1 MKRKFYIWG
10 AVFTLGLLAVV
21 LVATNMMARGASPA
35 ASLPPTDLPPSAQ
48 TQIVGLAQT
57 QEAEVQSLTQ
67 TALVAAASQ
76 VLNPTA
82 TSWLPNPTYFPPV
95 KATQLSAMIQTQ
107 QAGRLLPTPD
117 LQNGYPPATNGISFE
132 DALAQKL
139 QGRLIGYG
147 VSTDSPAPQIYHG
160 PQAGKFELN
169 DGAWKE
175 GRYDSF
181 VTIWS
186 GHLRDAP
193 EQGIVYV
200 SIMPHHNPNQESFAF
215 QSPEAAGDLRIT
227 GAVGER
233 LILSSAQGKTFYF
246 DVAALSFI
254 DSLAEQIPTATP
266 FLTPTPSSLL
276 ATLVGPVDDVPNLP
290 FEADDYQQTNN
301 DLRFAISNSTD
312 FDWFRFYSVK
322 PGTITVSLVRQ
333 AGNYGLRVVRLA
345 NVPHV
350 GEIVGEDVTP
360 GQGRREVTLT
370 DAPGGDYLVRVWSLD
385 GSFNADL
392 TYTLR
397 FDAPT
402 PEKVTPILE
411 CVTDNGDGTYTARFG
426 YDNPN
431 PFVVVVGADRDN
443 SFQPPP
449 VFRTGQPEA
458 FAPGRVADWF
468 GVLFD
473 GTGLTWVLDGHV
485 VTANRNSP
493 PCP

>member
-10 AVFTLGLLAVV
+10 VFFTLSLLAVI

-48 TQIVGLAQT
+48 TQIARLAQT

-67 TALVAAASQ
+67 AASMAAASQ
-76 VLNPTA
+76 VPNPTA
-82 TSWLPNPTYFPPV
+82 TSGLPNPTYFPPF

-107 QAGRLLPTPD
+107 QAARLLPTVD
-117 LQNGYPPATNGISFE
+117 LQDAYPNLHQPLNPEGILDQKRSGK
-132 DALAQKL
+132 LA
-139 QGRLIGYG
+139 GYG
-147 VSTDSPAPQIYHG
+147 IVTDWPAPIFMHG
-160 PQAGKFELN
+160 PNVGKYEIH

-175 GRYDSF
+175 DRYDSF
-181 VTIWS
+181 ITIWS
-186 GHLRDAP
+186 GYLRDSP

-200 SIMPHHNPNQESFAF
+200 AIMPHYNPNQKSYAF

-233 LILSSAQGKTFYF
+233 LILNAAQGKTFYF
-246 DVAALSFI
+246 DVASLSFI
-254 DSLAEQIPTATP
+254 GNLAEQVPTATP
-266 FLTPTPSSLL
+266 VPTRTPYPFSDTI
-276 ATLVGPVDDVPNLP
+276 DDAPNFP
-290 FEADDYQQTNN
+290 FEVDTNQQKNSNN
-301 DLRFAISNSTD
+301 LNFAISSPTD

-322 PGTITVSLVRQ
+322 PGMITVSLVRL
-333 AGNYGLRVVRLA
+333 AGSYGLRLVRITDTLKG
-345 NVPHV
+345 

-360 GQGRREVTLT
+360 GQGRKEVTLT
-370 DAPGGDYLVRVWSLD
+370 DAPAGDYLVRVWSLD
-385 GSFNADL
+385 GSFSADQP
-392 TYTLR
+392 YILR
-397 FDAPT
+397 FDAPS

-411 CVTDNGDGTYTARFG
+411 CVADNGDGSYTARFG

-431 PFVVVVGADRDN
+431 PFVVVVRADRDN

-449 VFRTGQPEA
+449 VFRTGQPES
-458 FAPGRVADWF
+458 FAPGRVVDWF

-473 GTGLTWVLDGHV
+473 GTGLTWVLDGHA

-493 PCP
+493 RCP

>member
-10 AVFTLGLLAVV
+10 VVFTLSLLAVI

-48 TQIVGLAQT
+48 TQMAVLAET
-57 QEAEVQSLTQ
+57 QEAEAQSLTQ
-67 TALVAAASQ
+67 TAAMAAASQ
-76 VLNPTA
+76 VPNPTA
-82 TSWLPNPTYFPPV
+82 TSWLPNPTYFPPF

-117 LQNGYPPATNGISFE
+117 LQNGYPPATIGISLE
-132 DALAQKL
+132 DTLAQKL
-139 QGRLIGYG
+139 QGKLFGYG

-160 PQAGKFELN
+160 PQAGKYELN

-175 GRYDSF
+175 DRFDSF
-181 VTIWS
+181 ITVWS
-186 GHLRDAP
+186 GHLIDTP
-193 EQGIVYV
+193 SQGIIFVA
-200 SIMPHHNPNQESFAF
+200 IMPHYNPNQKSYAF

-246 DVAALSFI
+246 DIASLSFI
-254 DSLAEQIPTATP
+254 GSLTEPVPTATP

-276 ATLVGPVDDVPNLP
+276 ATLVGPVDDAPNRP
-290 FEADDYQQTNN
+290 YEAGDYQQTNN
-301 DLRFAISNSTD
+301 VLHFAISNSTD

-322 PGTITVSLVRQ
+322 PGTITVSLVRL

-345 NVPHV
+345 TVPQV
-350 GEIVGEDVTP
+350 GEIVGEDTTP
-360 GQGRREVTLT
+360 GQGKKEVTLT
-370 DAPGGDYLVRVWSLD
+370 DAPAGDYLVRVWSLD
-385 GSFNADL
+385 GSFSADL
-392 TYTLR
+392 PYILR

-411 CVTDNGDGTYTARFG
+411 CVADNGDGSYTARFG

-431 PFVVVVGADRDN
+431 PFVVVVRADRDN

-449 VFRTGQPEA
+449 VFRTGQPES
-458 FAPGRVADWF
+458 FAPGRVVDWF

-473 GTGLTWVLDGHV
+473 GTGLTWVLDGHA